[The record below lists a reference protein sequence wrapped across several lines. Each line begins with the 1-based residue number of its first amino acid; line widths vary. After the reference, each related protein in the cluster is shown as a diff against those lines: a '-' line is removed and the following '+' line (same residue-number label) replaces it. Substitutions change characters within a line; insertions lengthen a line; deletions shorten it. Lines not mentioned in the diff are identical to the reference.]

1 MEMQSERVL
10 RQVVNL
16 LYAASMPTSPDNA
29 NNRPEGSVDDD
40 NRELELDGVG
50 AEDADPDGVTHDDA
64 GSSVDG
70 EDKEGEE
77 EYEESDAAAN
87 GDGANGDAA
96 KKETAA
102 EDAVE
107 GDIADDEAIAE
118 EDADFDE
125 EEFTLD
131 QLSEAYAKVLQE
143 RESGDGVAGQ
153 ETELEPAVEREAD
166 SGAGSGSGEVP
177 VDEPEPEVDDD
188 AACPISPESILESI
202 LFVGAPK
209 DVKLTS
215 RNIAPLMRNVS
226 AKEVTALAKK
236 LNAKYEQEGAAF
248 RVECERGTMK
258 MVLAPEL
265 NTVQNFML
273 GRYRAVRLSQQAIDV
288 LAIIAY
294 NQPITRTQLDSIR
307 TKTSGGIVR
316 QMIRRG
322 LVAVEEGSGRKDVY
336 RTTDRFLDLFG
347 LDSIEDLPQSHDA
360 SGMEELAD

>member
-1 MEMQSERVL
+1 MAEPHDNPDEDPGDQSQEFDQDSDAQSARIGDDDSV
-10 RQVVNL
+10 
-16 LYAASMPTSPDNA
+16 PDVD
-29 NNRPEGSVDDD
+29 EVDDSSIDVESLDDQEVGDDYDEEVGDDYDEVDDD
-40 NRELELDGVG
+40 
-50 AEDADPDGVTHDDA
+50 HD
-64 GSSVDG
+64 
-70 EDKEGEE
+70 E
-77 EYEESDAAAN
+77 
-87 GDGANGDAA
+87 
-96 KKETAA
+96 
-102 EDAVE
+102 
-107 GDIADDEAIAE
+107 ADDEE
-118 EDADFDE
+118 SDFDE

-131 QLSEAYAKVLQE
+131 QLSEAYAKVLKE
-143 RESGDGVAGQ
+143 REGEHSHSTTEVGLENTATRDARPQ
-153 ETELEPAVEREAD
+153 EPVPEPI
-166 SGAGSGSGEVP
+166 
-177 VDEPEPEVDDD
+177 VDKEPEPEVDDD

-209 DVKLTS
+209 DVALTS

-226 AKEVTALAKK
+226 AKEVTALAKQ
-236 LNAKYEQEGAAF
+236 LNSRYEEEGVAY
-248 RVECERGTMK
+248 RVLCERGTMK
-258 MVLAPEL
+258 MVLAPEML
-265 NTVQNFML
+265 SVQNFML

-307 TKTSGGIVR
+307 TRSSGSIVR